1 MEANVQLENLR
12 RGREL
17 PVLRRRAAH
26 AVGVA
31 LAEGLVAPVEQFAE
45 GLALASRASDTFSAG
60 YEQALLDL
68 LAGVADGLENPRVAA
83 RRLPPAEKRHWRPLL
98 RHLVD
103 RPSTPTE
110 LAERLDAPLDRIS
123 KTLSELRG
131 LQWVTHADSGADA
144 VVSPESGRVD
154 ARRRHYAITG
164 AGRVAFRALRE
175 AGPEASTA
183 KRLLALTRS
192 LLVRDSVRHRE
203 IDELILD
210 AGGADT
216 PAGDAVISFVQGLKD
231 EALVCDDGAR
241 YSATRERGLAP
252 LLADAKSREFAA
264 GLMTRAAKVEAELVV
279 LRTDNAL
286 ALRAS
291 LPAEADQV
299 DVLPADQ
306 GLLENVVGLGVDA
319 PAPPRR
325 YILVYDSVARRKH
338 DESRPEGHEIV
349 KSAAAIHYLNTSTA
363 GSPCADTGLIPG
375 LFGEATPPEARA

>member
-45 GLALASRASDTFSAG
+45 GLALAPRASDTFSAG

-110 LAERLDAPLDRIS
+110 LAERVDAPLDRIS
-123 KTLSELRG
+123 KALSELRG
-131 LQWVTHADSGADA
+131 LQWVTLADSGADA
-144 VVSPESGRVD
+144 VVSTESGRVD

-164 AGRVAFRALRE
+164 AGRVAFLALRE

-241 YSATRERGLAP
+241 YSATRERFSSP
-252 LLADAKSREFAA
+252 PPADATGQKFVER
-264 GLMTRAAKVEAELVV
+264 LMTCAARANADLVV

-291 LPAEADQV
+291 ILAEVDHV
-299 DVLPADQ
+299 DVMPADQ
-306 GLLENVVGLGVDA
+306 GLLENVVGFGADSTA
-319 PAPPRR
+319 PIRR
-325 YILVYDSVARRKH
+325 YIVVYDWPARRRD
-338 DESRPEGHEIV
+338 DESRPAGKGILA
-349 KSAAAIHYLNTSTA
+349 SAAAIHYLNTSGTN
-363 GSPCADTGLIPG
+363 SSCTDVSLVPN
-375 LFGEATPPEARA
+375 LFVEATPVELQS